1 MSSASPAGSDRPV
14 DRPGTAPARP
24 VQAVAELTFPD
35 LPRLELDDLLGQLVE
50 RAQEVLAIQGR
61 LRGLLHANQLIIS
74 DLALPVLLRHIVEAA
89 RDLIGA
95 RYAAVGV
102 IAPDGHLAQFIHTGM
117 HAEVVTRIG
126 SLPQG
131 KGLLGALIED
141 PEPIRLRHIA
151 DDPRSSGFPEGHPR
165 MEGFLGVPIRV
176 RDEVYGNLYL
186 CESIRGEFSTED
198 TALLQALATTAGVAI
213 DNSRLFD
220 AARSRHEWLQASAAI
235 TRRLLAVP
243 DPTDPTDASGEVVG
257 DPLQFIAERSLA
269 VAHADLVTV
278 VLPDGDGDDLRIEVA
293 VGTGADEFRDRRVPL
308 SAGTLSGQVYVSG
321 IPQRVSGPDDL
332 QSRTS
337 ITSRVLDVG
346 PMLVMPL
353 LGPKRIHGVLTAVR
367 VRGRA
372 EFTAEDLETATV
384 FANQASL
391 ALELAESRREQQRA
405 TMLDERDRIAADLHD
420 HVIQRLF
427 ASGLTLQSVLGGLPA
442 GKARDRVQATIG
454 DLDDTISQ
462 VRTTIFGLQQVSGA
476 APTGV
481 RARLLDVVADV
492 APVLGFEPT
501 VRFSGLL
508 ENTLPDDVV
517 ADLLAVL
524 REALTNIA
532 RHAHARSAEID
543 LVSGPDRLTLD
554 VRDTGV
560 GIGPTARR
568 SGLANLR
575 RRAELRGGTF
585 TLAPYETQGTWLSW
599 SIPHR

>member
-1 MSSASPAGSDRPV
+1 MSFASPTGPDPPSARSGPAHDRP
-14 DRPGTAPARP
+14 APSG
-24 VQAVAELTFPD
+24 VALTFPD
-35 LPRLELDDLLGQLVE
+35 LPRLELDELLGQVVE
-50 RAQEVLAIQGR
+50 RAQEVLSTQGR

-95 RYAAVGV
+95 RYAAIGV
-102 IAPDGHLAQFIHTGM
+102 IAPDGHLAQFIHVGM
-117 HAEVVTRIG
+117 AAEVVAGIG
-126 SLPQG
+126 DLPQG
-131 KGLLGALIED
+131 KGLLGALIEN
-141 PEPIRLRHIA
+141 PEPIRLRRIA
-151 DDPRSSGFPEGHPR
+151 DDARSSGFPEGHPP
-165 MEGFLGVPIRV
+165 MDSFLGVPIRV

-186 CESIRGEFSTED
+186 CGSTRGEFSNED
-198 TALLQALATTAGVAI
+198 VALIQALAGTAGVAI

-220 AARSRHEWLQASAAI
+220 AARSRQEWLQASAAI

-243 DPTDPTDASGEVVG
+243 NPTDDSGEVLG

-269 VAHADLVTV
+269 VAHADLVTI
-278 VLPDGDGDDLRIEVA
+278 VLPDGDTDDLRIEVA
-293 VGTGADEFRDRRVPL
+293 VGSGADDLRGQSVTR
-308 SAGTLSGQVYVSG
+308 SAGTLCGHVLTTGVA
-321 IPQRVSGPDDL
+321 QRLSDRDESPL
-332 QSRTS
+332 TS
-337 ITSRVLDVG
+337 ITSSVLDSG
-346 PMLVMPL
+346 PLLLIPL
-353 LGPKRIHGVLTAVR
+353 LGPKRTHGVLTAVR
-367 VRGRA
+367 VRGRV
-372 EFTAEDLETATV
+372 EFTADDLDTATA

-391 ALELAESRREQQRA
+391 ALELAESRREQQRTA
-405 TMLDERDRIAADLHD
+405 MLDERDRIAADLHD

-442 GKARDRVQATIG
+442 GKAHDRVQATIG

-462 VRTTIFGLQQVSGA
+462 VRTTIFGLQQVTGT
-476 APTGV
+476 APSGV

-492 APVLGFEPT
+492 APMLGFEPT

-524 REALTNIA
+524 REALTNVA
-532 RHAHARSAEID
+532 RHAHARSAEVD
-543 LVSGPDRLTLD
+543 LHSGPERLTLD

-560 GIGPTARR
+560 GIGPTQRR

-575 RRAELRGGTF
+575 RRAEMRGGTF

-599 SIPHR
+599 SIPHN